1 MRSRKT
7 YKKINYK
14 NLKVRILV
22 YGRDI
27 MKLITY
33 LTIGMLLL
41 AFGMSVSAADKNFDI
56 IVIQG
61 SSLKAG
67 TENNLVTVT
76 INNET
81 SLEFQTVKVY
91 LDLSS
96 PFSVSNKESDQFVIG
111 NLTTI
116 PKGAFFVVDVDSGA
130 AYGNYKIPV
139 IIETNRGNYHE
150 EIEIKVIGDTLVSV
164 EDFSIDGV
172 KGKTVD
178 PGTIFNINLR
188 LKNVGGNRLQWVKA
202 TLDTKDP
209 EIVPVSS
216 SLTKTFQ
223 DLKTGEY
230 VVASYDLSIGKDIT
244 PKNHIMSLV
253 LTFQD
258 NLGVTYTQNE
268 VLGIKIRGQ
277 PQLELGR
284 RTTDPTRIVQNQ
296 PFVLTLKMEN
306 IGTTDA
312 DNVKLK
318 IESPFVGDSESYL
331 GKIAKDDYANGVF
344 ALNSGTNSEEVKCK
358 LIITYNDD
366 QGSHT
371 DEKEFFISVNA
382 IPKATGGQVA
392 VGLIVPI
399 IVLAILIGGIYLYR
413 KRRKSNKE
421 GSSKEIS
428 GQ

>member
-1 MRSRKT
+1 
-7 YKKINYK
+7 
-14 NLKVRILV
+14 
-22 YGRDI
+22 

-33 LTIGMLLL
+33 FVIGMLLL
-41 AFGMSVSAADKNFDI
+41 ASGMYVSASDKNFDI
-56 IVIQG
+56 ILIQG

-67 TENNLVTVT
+67 TENNLVTIT

-91 LDLSS
+91 LGLSS
-96 PFSVSNKESDQFVIG
+96 PFSASSKESDQFVIG

-116 PKGAFFVVDVDSGA
+116 PKGGFFVIDVDSGA
-130 AYGNYKIPV
+130 SYGNYKIPV
-139 IIETNRGNYHE
+139 IIETNRGKYFE
-150 EIEIKVIGDTLVSV
+150 EIEVKVIGDTLVSV

-188 LKNVGGNRLQWVKA
+188 LKNVGGNRLQWVKV

-223 DLKTGEY
+223 DLRTGEY
-230 VVASYDLSIGKDIT
+230 VVASYDLSIGKSIT
-244 PKNHIMSLV
+244 PKNHIMNLV

-268 VLGIKIRGQ
+268 VLGLKIRGQ

-284 RTTDPTRIVQNQ
+284 RTTNPTRIVQNQ

-318 IESPFVGDSESYL
+318 IESPFVGDSEAYL
-331 GKIAKDDYANGVF
+331 GKIPKDDYANGVF
-344 ALNSGTNSEEVKCK
+344 ALNSGTNSGEVKCK

-366 QGSHT
+366 RGSHT

-382 IPKATGGQVA
+382 IPKASGAQV
-392 VGLIVPI
+392 VGGLIVPVI
-399 IVLAILIGGIYLYR
+399 LLAIIIGGIYLYR
-413 KRRKSNKE
+413 KRRKSTKE

>member
-1 MRSRKT
+1 
-7 YKKINYK
+7 
-14 NLKVRILV
+14 
-22 YGRDI
+22 

-41 AFGMSVSAADKNFDI
+41 AFGTSVLATEKNFDI

-61 SSLKAG
+61 STLNTG
-67 TENNLVTVT
+67 TENNLVTIT

-91 LDLSS
+91 LDLSP
-96 PFSVSNKESDQFVIG
+96 PFSASNKESDQFVIG
-111 NLTTI
+111 NLTTN
-116 PKGAFFVVDVDSGA
+116 PKGAFFVIDVDSGA
-130 AYGNYKIPV
+130 AYGNYKIPI
-139 IIETNRGNYHE
+139 IIETNRGNYYKE
-150 EIEIKVIGDTLVSV
+150 MEIKVIGDTLVSV

-178 PGTIFNINLR
+178 LGTIFNINLR
-188 LKNVGGNRLQWVKA
+188 LKNVGGNRLQWIKV
-202 TLDTKDP
+202 TLDTKDS

-223 DLKTGEY
+223 NLRSGEY
-230 VVASYDLSIGKDIT
+230 IVASYDLSIGKSVI
-244 PKNHIMSLV
+244 PKNHIMNLV

-258 NLGVTYTQNE
+258 NLGATYTQNE
-268 VLGIKIRGQ
+268 VLGLKISGQ

-306 IGTTDA
+306 IGTSDA

-318 IESPFVGDSESYL
+318 IESPFVGDSEAYL

-344 ALNSGTNSEEVKCK
+344 ALTSGTNSGEVKCK
-358 LIITYNDD
+358 LIITYNDEK
-366 QGSHT
+366 GPNT
-371 DEKEFFISVNA
+371 DEKEFFIAVNA
-382 IPKATGGQVA
+382 IPKASEAQVA
-392 VGLIVPI
+392 GRLIVPVI
-399 IVLAILIGGIYLYR
+399 ILAIIIGGIYLYR
-413 KRRKSNKE
+413 KRRKSKIE
-421 GSSKEIS
+421 GSFK
-428 GQ
+428 

>member
-1 MRSRKT
+1 
-7 YKKINYK
+7 
-14 NLKVRILV
+14 
-22 YGRDI
+22 

-33 LTIGMLLL
+33 LIIGMLLL
-41 AFGMSVSAADKNFDI
+41 TSGMYVSASDKNFDI

-67 TENNLVTVT
+67 TENNLVTIT

-91 LDLSS
+91 LDLSY
-96 PFSVSNKESDQFVIG
+96 PFSASSKESDQFVIG

-116 PKGAFFVVDVDSGA
+116 PKGGFFVIDVDSGA
-130 AYGNYKIPV
+130 SYGNYKIPV
-139 IIETNRGNYHE
+139 IIETNRGKYFE
-150 EIEIKVIGDTLVSV
+150 EIEVKVIGDTLVSV

-188 LKNVGGNRLQWVKA
+188 LKNVGGNRLQWIRV
-202 TLDTKDP
+202 TLDTKDS

-223 DLKTGEY
+223 DLRTGEY
-230 VVASYDLSIGKDIT
+230 VVASYDLSIGKSIN
-244 PKNHIMSLV
+244 PKNHIMNLV

-268 VLGIKIRGQ
+268 VLGLKIRGQ

-318 IESPFVGDSESYL
+318 IESPFVGDSEAYL
-331 GKIAKDDYANGVF
+331 GKILKGDYANGVF
-344 ALNSGTNSEEVKCK
+344 ALNSGTNSGEVKCK

-371 DEKEFFISVNA
+371 DEKEFFISVNS
-382 IPKATGGQVA
+382 IPKASGAQVA
-392 VGLIVPI
+392 GGLIISVI
-399 IVLAILIGGIYLYR
+399 LLAIIIGGIYLYR
-413 KRRKSNKE
+413 KRRKSKKE

>member
-1 MRSRKT
+1 M
-7 YKKINYK
+7 KI
-14 NLKVRILV
+14 
-22 YGRDI
+22 
-27 MKLITY
+27 ITY
-33 LTIGMLLL
+33 LMIGMLLL
-41 AFGMSVSAADKNFDI
+41 ATGMYVSASDKNFDI
-56 IVIQG
+56 IVAQG

-96 PFSVSNKESDQFVIG
+96 PFSASNKESDQFVIG

-116 PKGAFFVVDVDSGA
+116 PKGAFFVIDVDSGA

-139 IIETNRGNYHE
+139 IIETNRGNYQE
-150 EIEIKVIGDTLVSV
+150 EVEIKVIGDTLVSV
-164 EDFSIDGV
+164 DDFAINGV
-172 KGKTVD
+172 KGTTVD
-178 PGTIFNINLR
+178 PGTVFNLNLR
-188 LKNVGGNRLQWVKA
+188 LKNVGGNRLQWLKV
-202 TLDTKDP
+202 TLDTNDP

-223 DLKTGEY
+223 DVRSSEY
-230 VVASYDLSIGKDIT
+230 VVASYDLSIGKNTT
-244 PKNHIMSLV
+244 PKNHIMTLV

-258 NLGVTYTQNE
+258 NLGVTHTQNE
-268 VLGIKIRGQ
+268 VLGLKISGT

-296 PFVLTLKMEN
+296 PFVLTLKIEN

-318 IESPFVGDSESYL
+318 IESPFVGDSEAYL
-331 GKIAKDDYANGVF
+331 GKIQKDDYANGVF
-344 ALNSGTNSEEVKCK
+344 ALNSGASSGEVKCK
-358 LIITYNDD
+358 LIVTYNDD
-366 QGSHT
+366 KGSHT
-371 DEKEFFISVNA
+371 NEKEFFISVNA
-382 IPKATGGQVA
+382 IPQATAGQA
-392 VGLIVPI
+392 IAGLIVPI
-399 IVLAILIGGIYLYR
+399 LILAIIIGGIYFYR
-413 KRRKSNKE
+413 KRRKSKKE
-421 GSSKEIS
+421 GSSKEAS

>member
-1 MRSRKT
+1 
-7 YKKINYK
+7 
-14 NLKVRILV
+14 
-22 YGRDI
+22 

-41 AFGMSVSAADKNFDI
+41 AFGTSVLATEKNFDI

-61 SSLKAG
+61 STLNTG
-67 TENNLVTVT
+67 TENNLVTIT

-91 LDLSS
+91 LDLSP
-96 PFSVSNKESDQFVIG
+96 PFSASNKESDQFVIG
-111 NLTTI
+111 NLTTN
-116 PKGAFFVVDVDSGA
+116 PKGAFFVIDVDSGA
-130 AYGNYKIPV
+130 AYGNYKIPI
-139 IIETNRGNYHE
+139 IIETNRGNYYE
-150 EIEIKVIGDTLVSV
+150 EMEIKVIGDTLVSV

-178 PGTIFNINLR
+178 LGTIFNINLR
-188 LKNVGGNRLQWVKA
+188 LKNVGGNRLQWIKV
-202 TLDTKDP
+202 TLDTKDS

-223 DLKTGEY
+223 NLRSGEY
-230 VVASYDLSIGKDIT
+230 IVASYDLSIGKSVI
-244 PKNHIMSLV
+244 PKNHIMNLV

-258 NLGVTYTQNE
+258 NLGATYTQNE
-268 VLGIKIRGQ
+268 VLGLKISGQ

-306 IGTTDA
+306 IGTSDA

-318 IESPFVGDSESYL
+318 IESPFVGDSEAYL

-344 ALNSGTNSEEVKCK
+344 ALTSGTNSGEVKCK
-358 LIITYNDD
+358 LIITYNDEK
-366 QGSHT
+366 GPNT
-371 DEKEFFISVNA
+371 DEKEFFIAVNA
-382 IPKATGGQVA
+382 IPKASEAQVA
-392 VGLIVPI
+392 GRLIVPVI
-399 IVLAILIGGIYLYR
+399 ILAIIIGGIYLYR
-413 KRRKSNKE
+413 KRRKSKIE
-421 GSSKEIS
+421 GSFK
-428 GQ
+428 